1 MKHTA
6 ATPAFANPSV
16 HSQSRASRSA
26 FTLIELLVVIA
37 IIAIL
42 AAMLLPALT
51 RAKWQAKKVN
61 CISNLKQL
69 GLGSVLYADDHKGN
83 LTAYT
88 KAYYSFT
95 PTSYSDRSGSDDDAN
110 WLYPTYI
117 RSLKSYTCPG
127 TFNSVRTDPDRIQ
140 KIPFSTETY
149 NTDLAN
155 NATSAKAFGT
165 SYEIFGTFSTLL
177 AGGSTVSVK
186 KTESSVNGKT
196 ITKYTEALGAKPG
209 PTQILL
215 FLDADD
221 TAGSSLGSPNNNW
234 PDPPDPHGET
244 GTCMNF
250 TDGHARWIKRIDYL
264 KVLNMSQDS
273 NNKQPGT

>member
-1 MKHTA
+1 MKI
-6 ATPAFANPSV
+6 PLRFFQPSPKLTSARPV
-16 HSQSRASRSA
+16 RRRAA

-37 IIAIL
+37 IIAVL
-42 AAMLLPALT
+42 ASMLLPALS

-69 GLGSVLYADDHKGN
+69 GLGSMLYSEDSQGN
-83 LTAYT
+83 LTAFT
-88 KAYYSFT
+88 KAYYT
-95 PTSYSDRSGSDDDAN
+95 YTATAYSDRSGSDDDAN
-110 WLYPTYI
+110 WLYPNYI
-117 RSLKSYTCPG
+117 RTLRSYTCPG
-127 TFNSVRTDPDRIQ
+127 TQNSIRTDPDRIQ
-140 KIPFSTETY
+140 KIPFTTLTY

-155 NATSAKAFGT
+155 NATSAKAYGT

-177 AGGSTVSVK
+177 PNGSSVGVK
-186 KTESSVNGKT
+186 KTESSVNSKVV
-196 ITKYTEALGAKPG
+196 TKYTEALGVRPG

-221 TAGSSLGSPNNNW
+221 TAGESLGSPNNNW
-234 PDPPDPHGET
+234 PDPPDPHGST

-250 TDGHARWIKRIDYL
+250 ADGHAQWIKRIDYL
-264 KVLNMSQDS
+264 KVVNMSQDS